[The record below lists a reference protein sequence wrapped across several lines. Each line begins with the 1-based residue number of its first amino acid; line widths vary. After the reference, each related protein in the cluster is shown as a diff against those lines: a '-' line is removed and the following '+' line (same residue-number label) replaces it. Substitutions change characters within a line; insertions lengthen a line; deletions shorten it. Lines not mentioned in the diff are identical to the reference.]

1 MVEIVAS
8 KGAEALCAKICNV
21 LQEKGVNIENTRFHG
36 MDGTNTMNGEIS
48 GLQWGF
54 HHITP
59 HTKYMNCHNHKLA
72 FVFVHLLDQ
81 YKALKAANTS
91 LILVWKLMKHS
102 SVKSAVYGEAQVVE
116 GLKKL
121 NLLKPAPTR

>member
-1 MVEIVAS
+1 MVEIVGS

-59 HTKYMNCHNHKLA
+59 HTKYM
-72 FVFVHLLDQ
+72 
-81 YKALKAANTS
+81 T
-91 LILVWKLMKHS
+91 
-102 SVKSAVYGEAQVVE
+102 
-116 GLKKL
+116 
-121 NLLKPAPTR
+121 